1 VNTAFYSVC
10 TSLYYVFSQIVHPV
24 RVIGRENMPESGK
37 AILCANHQS
46 LQDPLVLATYV
57 KRRMHFMAK
66 KELFQNKLFG
76 KVLSALGAFPVAR
89 GQNDLGAIRT
99 AFKLLAEDRAL
110 GIFPEGTR
118 FSDGE
123 MHEAKNGVAMIA
135 LRTGAKVIPA
145 YIVGNYKPFKKMR
158 IVIGKEVDLTD
169 LGGKC
174 DAQNMQI
181 ASGRIREAMISL
193 KEG

>member
-1 VNTAFYSVC
+1 
-10 TSLYYVFSQIVHPV
+10 
-24 RVIGRENMPESGK
+24 
-37 AILCANHQS
+37 
-46 LQDPLVLATYV
+46 
-57 KRRMHFMAK
+57 MAK
-66 KELFQNKLFG
+66 KELFKNRVFG
-76 KVLSALGAFPVAR
+76 KILSALGAFPVAR

-99 AFKLLAEDRAL
+99 AFKLLGEEKAL

-118 FSDGE
+118 YTDGE

-145 YIVGNYKPFKKMR
+145 YIIGSYKPFKKMR
-158 IVIGKEVDLTD
+158 IVIGKEVDLSD

-174 DAQNMQI
+174 NAQSMQI
-181 ASGRIREAMISL
+181 ASERIREAMISL

>member
-1 VNTAFYSVC
+1 MNKAFYSVC
-10 TSLYYVFSQIVHPV
+10 TSLYYVFSQIVHPI
-24 RVIGRENMPESGK
+24 RVTGRENMPETGK

-46 LQDPLVLATYV
+46 FQDPLALATYL
-57 KRRMHFMAK
+57 KRKMHFMAK
-66 KELFQNKLFG
+66 KELFKVKIVAKL
-76 KVLSALGAFPVAR
+76 VSALGAFPVAR
-89 GQNDLGAIRT
+89 GQNDLNAIRT
-99 AFKLLAEDRAL
+99 AFKLLSEDKAL

-145 YIVGNYKPFKKMR
+145 YIIGNYRPFRKMR

-174 DAQNMQI
+174 DAKSMQI
-181 ASGRIREAMISL
+181 ASDRIREAMISL

>member
-1 VNTAFYSVC
+1 MNTAFYTLC
-10 TSLYYVFSQIVHPV
+10 TYVYRAFSQIVHPV
-24 RVIGRENMPESGK
+24 KVVGGENMPPDGK

-57 KRRMHFMAK
+57 GRKMHFMAK
-66 KELFQNKLFG
+66 KELFKVKLFG

-99 AFKLLAEDRAL
+99 SFKLLSEEKAL

-135 LRTGAKVIPA
+135 LRTGAKVVPA
-145 YIVGNYKPFKKMR
+145 YIIGNYKPFRRMTLN
-158 IVIGKEVDLTD
+158 IGKSVDLSD
-169 LGGKC
+169 FGGKC
-174 DAQNMQI
+174 DAKTIQA
-181 ASGRIREAMISL
+181 ASERIREAMIKLS
-193 KEG
+193 

>member
-1 VNTAFYSVC
+1 M
-10 TSLYYVFSQIVHPV
+10 FSRIVHPFKV
-24 RVIGRENMPESGK
+24 TGSENMPLEGK

-46 LQDPLVLATYV
+46 LQDPMALATLI
-57 KRRMHFMAK
+57 KRKMHFMAK
-66 KELFQNKLFG
+66 KELFKVKLFS

-89 GQNDLGAIRT
+89 GQNDLSAIRT
-99 AFKLLAEDRAL
+99 SFKLLSEEKAL

-123 MHEAKNGVAMIA
+123 MHEAKSGVAMIA

-145 YIVGNYKPFKKMR
+145 YIVGNYKPFKKMTLN
-158 IVIGKEVDLTD
+158 IGKSVDLSD

-174 DAQNMQI
+174 DAKSIQI
-181 ASGRIREAMISL
+181 ASDRIREAMIKL
-193 KEG
+193 A

>member
-1 VNTAFYSVC
+1 MNKAFYTLC
-10 TSLYYVFSQIVHPV
+10 TYIYGAFSFVVHPV
-24 RVIGRENMPESGK
+24 KVNGRENMPLDGK

-46 LQDPLVLATYV
+46 FQDPLLLATYV
-57 KRRMHFMAK
+57 KRKMHFMAK
-66 KELFQNKLFG
+66 KELFKVKLFA

-99 AFKLLAEDRAL
+99 SFKLLSEDKAL

-145 YIVGNYKPFKKMR
+145 YIVGNYKPFKRMTLN
-158 IVIGKEVDLTD
+158 IGKSVDLTD

-174 DAQNMQI
+174 DAKSIQI
-181 ASGRIREAMISL
+181 ASERIREAMIKLS
-193 KEG
+193 

>member
-1 VNTAFYSVC
+1 MNTAFYSVC
-10 TSLYYVFSQIVHPV
+10 TSLYYVFSQIVHPFKV
-24 RVIGRENMPESGK
+24 TGRENMPLDGK

-57 KRRMHFMAK
+57 KRKMHFMAK
-66 KELFQNKLFG
+66 KELFKVKLFG
-76 KVLSALGAFPVAR
+76 KILSALGAFPVAR

-99 AFKLLAEDRAL
+99 AFKLLGDDKAL

-135 LRTGAKVIPA
+135 LRTGAKVVPA
-145 YIVGNYKPFKKMR
+145 YIVGNYKPFKRMR
-158 IVIGKEVDLTD
+158 LVIGKEVDLSD

-174 DAQNMQI
+174 DAKNIQC
-181 ASGRIREAMISL
+181 ASDRIREAMISL

>member
-1 VNTAFYSVC
+1 MNTAFYSVC
-10 TSLYYVFSQIVHPV
+10 TSLYYAFSQIVHPIKV
-24 RVIGRENMPESGK
+24 TGKENMPETGK

-46 LQDPLVLATYV
+46 FQDPFVLASYL
-57 KRRMHFMAK
+57 KRKMHFMAK
-66 KELFQNKLFG
+66 KEIF
-76 KVLSALGAFPVAR
+76 KVKIVAKIVSALGAFPVAR

-99 AFKLLAEDRAL
+99 AFKLLGEEKAL

-123 MHEAKNGVAMIA
+123 LHEAKNGVAMIA
-135 LRTGAKVIPA
+135 LRTGAQVIPA
-145 YIVGNYKPFKKMR
+145 YIIGNYKPFKKMR
-158 IVIGKEVDLTD
+158 LVIGKAVDLSD

-174 DAQNMQI
+174 DAKNIQC
-181 ASGRIREAMISL
+181 ASDRIREAMISL

>member
-1 VNTAFYSVC
+1 MNTAFYSVC
-10 TSLYYVFSQIVHPV
+10 TFVYGLYSAIVHPFEV
-24 RVIGRENMPESGK
+24 RGAENVPPEGKVIV
-37 AILCANHQS
+37 CANHQS
-46 LQDPLVLATYV
+46 AQDPMVLATYI
-57 KRRMHFMAK
+57 KRKIHFMAK
-66 KELFQNKLFG
+66 KEVFSVKLFA
-76 KVLSALGAFPVAR
+76 KVISALGAFPVAR

-99 AFKLLAEDRAL
+99 SFKLLSEDKAL

-145 YIVGNYKPFKKMR
+145 YIVGNYKPFKRMTLN
-158 IVIGKEVDLTD
+158 IGKSVDLTD

-174 DAQNMQI
+174 DSKSIQI
-181 ASGRIREAMISL
+181 ASERIREAMIKLS
-193 KEG
+193 

>member
-1 VNTAFYSVC
+1 MNKAFYTLC
-10 TSLYYVFSQIVHPV
+10 TYIYGAFSLVVHPV
-24 RVIGRENMPESGK
+24 RVNGRENMPSDGK

-46 LQDPLVLATYV
+46 FQDPLLLATYV
-57 KRRMHFMAK
+57 KRKMHFMAK
-66 KELFQNKLFG
+66 KELFKVKLFS
-76 KVLSALGAFPVAR
+76 KVLTALGAFPVAR

-99 AFKLLAEDRAL
+99 SFKLLSEDKAI

-135 LRTGAKVIPA
+135 LRTGAKVVPA
-145 YIVGNYKPFKKMR
+145 YIVGNYKPFKKMTLN
-158 IVIGKEVDLTD
+158 IGQCVDLTD

-174 DAQNMQI
+174 DSKSIQI
-181 ASGRIREAMISL
+181 ASERIREAMIKLS
-193 KEG
+193 

>member
-1 VNTAFYSVC
+1 MNKAFYTLC
-10 TSLYYVFSQIVHPV
+10 TYIYGAFSFVVHPV
-24 RVIGRENMPESGK
+24 KVNGRENMPLDGK

-46 LQDPLVLATYV
+46 FQDPLLLATYV
-57 KRRMHFMAK
+57 KRKMHFMAK
-66 KELFQNKLFG
+66 KELFKVKLFA
-76 KVLSALGAFPVAR
+76 ALGAFPVAR

-99 AFKLLAEDRAL
+99 SFKLLSEDKAL

-145 YIVGNYKPFKKMR
+145 YIVGNYKPFKRMTLN
-158 IVIGKEVDLTD
+158 IGKSVDLTD

-174 DAQNMQI
+174 DSKSIQI
-181 ASGRIREAMISL
+181 ASERIREAMIKLS
-193 KEG
+193 

>member
-1 VNTAFYSVC
+1 MNTAFYSVC
-10 TSLYYVFSQIVHPV
+10 TSLYYVFSQLVHPV
-24 RVIGRENMPESGK
+24 KVTGGENMPLDGK

-66 KELFQNKLFG
+66 KELFKNKLFG

-99 AFKLLAEDRAL
+99 AFKLLSEDEAL

-118 FSDGE
+118 FTDGE
-123 MHEAKNGVAMIA
+123 MHEAKNGVSMIA
-135 LRTGAKVIPA
+135 LRTGAQVIPA
-145 YIVGNYKPFKKMR
+145 YIIGNYKPFRKMR
-158 IVIGKEVDLTD
+158 VVIGKRVDLSD

-174 DAQNMQI
+174 DANTMQI
-181 ASGRIREAMISL
+181 ASERIRAAMISL